1 MIDSL
6 AASELFSR
14 FDDEHLAKNGF
25 RLPSDPYCLAP
36 PQGSLIPL
44 WHRGTSPNYQPKP
57 MVCHHVQDPIKAWQ
71 REQEC
76 VHGSSQPSKRSR
88 LSVDDG
94 HSGPTKRSRLSLEQE
109 APLSLVRSASRIF
122 IGFCSSGTV
131 GLKLSKKLHSL
142 LLETTSLNPSVGRVM
157 PIQPLNKL
165 RKIQFSPEY
174 RLIIVA
180 SNTKRGEMPQ
190 NGIEFLKALEAN
202 SLAVTPTSFA
212 IFGNGSR
219 DYPDTF
225 TQTAS
230 VLEKLMEQRGAVRFV
245 RTVQADTASENP
257 PWSAFEDFHKLLTQ
271 SLLGMPPS
279 PPLSDGGGVEFQTKD
294 EDNEAFSHLKQWF
307 RAEAT
312 MKTTGGVGM
321 DHKM

>member
-1 MIDSL
+1 
-6 AASELFSR
+6 
-14 FDDEHLAKNGF
+14 
-25 RLPSDPYCLAP
+25 
-36 PQGSLIPL
+36 
-44 WHRGTSPNYQPKP
+44 
-57 MVCHHVQDPIKAWQ
+57 
-71 REQEC
+71 
-76 VHGSSQPSKRSR
+76 
-88 LSVDDG
+88 
-94 HSGPTKRSRLSLEQE
+94 
-109 APLSLVRSASRIF
+109 
-122 IGFCSSGTV
+122 
-131 GLKLSKKLHSL
+131 
-142 LLETTSLNPSVGRVM
+142 M

-165 RKIQFSPEY
+165 RKIHFSPED

-180 SNTKRGEMPQ
+180 SNDKRGEMPQ

-225 TQTAS
+225 NQTAS

-245 RTVQADTASENP
+245 RTVQADTASENS

-271 SLLGMPPS
+271 SLLGIPPS

-294 EDNEAFSHLKQWF
+294 EDTEAFSHLKQWF

-321 DHKM
+321 DHKMKFVRLDMGTRSYAPMSYIAVLPPNPEAMVQTFLQDLDIDAEERLAFAENMTA